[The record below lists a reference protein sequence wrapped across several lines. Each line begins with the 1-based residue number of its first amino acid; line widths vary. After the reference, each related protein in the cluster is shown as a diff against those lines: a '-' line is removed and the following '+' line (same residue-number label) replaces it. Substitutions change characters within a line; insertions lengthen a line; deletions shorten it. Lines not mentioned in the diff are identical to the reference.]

1 MVIPGDEPFTR
12 GITIDQI
19 ANAIE
24 TSGLTKRF
32 GQFTAVDGVDLKVRE
47 GEVYGL
53 LGPNGSGK
61 TTIIKMLCGLL
72 KPAAGE
78 MRILGKPA
86 PDKKVMGSVGYMP
99 QEAAIYMDN
108 TVGENLRLFAD
119 IYGVPRDKVESREA
133 ELLKFVDLTG
143 WKGALVSTLSGGMRH
158 RASLACALV
167 HEPRVLFL
175 DEPTV
180 GVDPELRATFWNYFN
195 GMADKG
201 VTVVITTHYMDE
213 ASHCTRAG
221 LLRQGKLIAE
231 GAPAELKSM
240 TGTDSLE
247 DAFLKLARR
256 ERP

>member
-1 MVIPGDEPFTR
+1 MH
-12 GITIDQI
+12 
-19 ANAIE
+19 AIE
-24 TSGLTKRF
+24 TLGLAKRF
-32 GQFTAVDGVDLKVRE
+32 GQFNAVNGVDLKVDE

-72 KPAAGE
+72 QPSAGE
-78 MRILGKPA
+78 MIILGKPV
-86 PDKKVMGSVGYMP
+86 PDKKMMANIGYMP
-99 QEAAIYMDN
+99 QETAIYMDN

-119 IYGVPRDKVESREA
+119 IYGVPRDRIDAREA
-133 ELLKFVDLTG
+133 ELLKFVELAD

-167 HEPRVLFL
+167 HEPKVLFL

-180 GVDPELRATFWNYFN
+180 GVDPELRATFWQYFN
-195 GMADKG
+195 GMAEKG
-201 VTVVITTHYMDE
+201 ITVVITTHYMDE
-213 ASHCTRAG
+213 ASHCTKAG

-231 GAPAELKSM
+231 GAPTELKSM
-240 TGTDSLE
+240 TGTESLE

-256 ERP
+256 GQA

>member
-1 MVIPGDEPFTR
+1 MALSLAR
-12 GITIDQI
+12 IDMDK
-19 ANAIE
+19 ADAPALAIE

-32 GQFTAVDGVDLKVRE
+32 GQFTAVDGVDLRVKD

-72 KPAAGE
+72 TQNSGE
-78 MRILGKPA
+78 MRILGKPV
-86 PDKKVMGSVGYMP
+86 PDKRAMGSIGYMP
-99 QEAAIYMDN
+99 QETAIYMDN

-119 IYGVPRDKVESREA
+119 IYGVPRDRVEARED
-133 ELLKFVDLTG
+133 ELLKFVDLVD

-180 GVDPELRATFWNYFN
+180 GVDPELRATFWQYFN
-195 GMADKG
+195 GMAEKG
-201 VTVVITTHYMDE
+201 VTVVLTTQYMDE

-221 LLRQGKLIAE
+221 LLRQGRLIAE

-240 TGTDSLE
+240 TGTESLE
-247 DAFLKLARR
+247 DAFLKLSRR
-256 ERP
+256 VKP

>member
-1 MVIPGDEPFTR
+1 M
-12 GITIDQI
+12 
-19 ANAIE
+19 NAIE
-24 TSGLTKRF
+24 TTNLVKRF

-61 TTIIKMLCGLL
+61 TTIIKMLCGLI
-72 KPAAGE
+72 AQTGGE
-78 MRILGKPA
+78 MSVLGKRV
-86 PDKKVMGSVGYMP
+86 PDKWTMASIGYMP
-99 QEAAIYMDN
+99 QETAIYMDN

-119 IYGVPRDKVESREA
+119 VCGVPRDKLAEREA
-133 ELLKFVDLTG
+133 ELLKFVDLTD

-180 GVDPELRATFWNYFN
+180 GVDPELRAEFWNYFN
-195 GMADKG
+195 GLAAKG

-213 ASHCTRAG
+213 AGHCTRAG
-221 LLRQGKLIAE
+221 LLRQGRLIAE
-231 GAPAELKSM
+231 GAPKDLRSM
-240 TGTDSLE
+240 TGTESLE

-256 ERP
+256 DAR

>member
-1 MVIPGDEPFTR
+1 M
-12 GITIDQI
+12 
-19 ANAIE
+19 NAIE
-24 TSGLTKRF
+24 TAGLTKRF
-32 GQFTAVDGVDLKVRE
+32 GRFTAVDGVDLKVRE

-72 KPAAGE
+72 RPSAGE

-86 PDKKVMGSVGYMP
+86 PDKTVMGGVGYMP
-99 QEAAIYMDN
+99 QETAIYMDN

-119 IYGVPRDKVESREA
+119 IYGVPRDRIGERED
-133 ELLKFVDLTG
+133 ELLRFVDLTD
-143 WKGALVSTLSGGMRH
+143 WCDALVSKLSGGMRH

-180 GVDPELRATFWNYFN
+180 GVDPELRATFWQYFN
-195 GMADKG
+195 DMAG
-201 VTVVITTHYMDE
+201 RRVTVVITTHYMDE

-221 LLRQGKLIAE
+221 LLRQGRLIAE

-240 TGTDSLE
+240 TGTESLE

-256 ERP
+256 DKP